1 MPFSIAGL
9 DFYIF
14 YKPFKRAVVPNRSME
29 RLGWSIAVIMSKEDI
44 FGEFYLLF
52 NYVVAIGFSGLLLL
66 FVLCWLILS
75 LRLRQVRMLT
85 DKVQHIVKGHYEEP
99 IPRTKGRDE
108 IGRLQRKFIK
118 MRRAV
123 AEEIAELEDL
133 TKSIQQQGRE
143 LRRAYKDA
151 KKADKMKSAFMH
163 NMTDQMVAP
172 AQTIDKDVV
181 SLCDHGKDGG
191 KQDVAQL
198 VNDIQQQGNT
208 ITQVL
213 NQVLNLSEEEM
224 RKEVDHD

>member
-1 MPFSIAGL
+1 M
-9 DFYIF
+9 
-14 YKPFKRAVVPNRSME
+14 
-29 RLGWSIAVIMSKEDI
+29 
-44 FGEFYLLF
+44 
-52 NYVVAIGFSGLLLL
+52 AIGFSGLLLL

-143 LRRAYKDA
+143 LKRAYKDA

>member
-1 MPFSIAGL
+1 
-9 DFYIF
+9 
-14 YKPFKRAVVPNRSME
+14 
-29 RLGWSIAVIMSKEDI
+29 
-44 FGEFYLLF
+44 
-52 NYVVAIGFSGLLLL
+52 
-66 FVLCWLILS
+66 
-75 LRLRQVRMLT
+75 
-85 DKVQHIVKGHYEEP
+85 
-99 IPRTKGRDE
+99 
-108 IGRLQRKFIK
+108 

-143 LRRAYKDA
+143 LKRAYKDA